1 MFILNEKTGLYWFNS
16 QCNFCDD
23 EFGLIGLL
31 FGLAIYNNILIDVR
45 FPSLVYMKLLAR
57 PAVFDEL
64 AQIDSVSTPSIYL
77 AYLIYLPFFALRVRT
92 FCRNYTM
99 VYDNCLNVM
108 MTWKIFIII
117 RFKFHTKMF
126 MATTM
131 MRN

>member
-45 FPSLVYMKLLAR
+45 FPTLVYVKLLAR

-64 AQIDSVSTPSIYL
+64 AQIDLVSTFKISQL
-77 AYLIYLPFFALRVRT
+77 LSL
-92 FCRNYTM
+92 
-99 VYDNCLNVM
+99 LNL
-108 MTWKIFIII
+108 KS
-117 RFKFHTKMF
+117 FKNFS
-126 MATTM
+126 AV
-131 MRN
+131 